1 MDIHYKRQMNH
12 NYMII
17 DAPSGKGGYEC
28 QMLAGNS
35 IEGLLRFRVE
45 YQEEKQQFYYEIT
58 SKQPLSRMLEKRR
71 ATGEEIRRLILDL
84 IAVLRRIEEYL
95 LKEEQLLLDPEYIY
109 VDPNGFHASLCLV
122 PGMEGDLPAA
132 LSGLLQYLLDRV
144 DHKDRDGV
152 VIAYNLYQESRKE
165 NYGICD
171 LIRCLSP
178 GNDSIFDTEDGKT
191 ERQKRTQDGE
201 RWVEAGGYGKGYRA
215 AEGEAEEGTGAENR
229 ERRTDTWERE
239 EGAVDMEALQYKEP
253 EKHTIW
259 KECIQAVFMI
269 AAAEGVLWYF
279 MGEPGVM
286 RYGLAAAGGIALIIC
301 LAAAGKRM
309 MSEHRDRDSGK
320 EREQADSLQE
330 YKKESRITGEE
341 RAKHGAE
348 YSAWEIHP
356 ESEDE
361 YRRRIQKR
369 EAEELERSSEEGTM
383 LLTKEEKNAHVGIL
397 EPLNKAEESIIISYV
412 PFIIGKHSEL
422 SDYQLKWPEI
432 SRLHLRV
439 DKKEDVCIITDLN
452 STNGTVVNGYALQA
466 NETVS
471 IKNGDLIY
479 LAGIG
484 FKFIE

>member
-17 DAPSGKGGYEC
+17 DAPSEKVGYEC
-28 QMLAGNS
+28 QMLAENS
-35 IEGLLRFRVE
+35 IEGLLKFRVE

-71 ATGEEIRRLILDL
+71 ATGEEIRRLMLDL
-84 IAVLRRIEEYL
+84 IAVLRKIEEYL

-109 VDPNGFHASLCLV
+109 VAPNGFHASLCLV

-165 NYGICD
+165 NYGLCD
-171 LIRCLSP
+171 LIRCLDP
-178 GNDSIFDTEDGKT
+178 GNDSIFDTEDERT
-191 ERQKRTQDGE
+191 EHQKRTQDGE
-201 RWVEAGGYGKGYRA
+201 PWEEAGGYGRGNMA
-215 AEGEAEEGTGAENR
+215 MEGVPEGETGAEKR
-229 ERRTDTWERE
+229 DRGTGTWKRE
-239 EGAVDMEALQYKEP
+239 EKAVHMGAPLYRKS
-253 EKHTIW
+253 EKNIIW
-259 KECIQAVFMI
+259 KECIKAFFAI
-269 AAAEGVLWYF
+269 AAAEGILWYF
-279 MGEPGVM
+279 MGEPGVT
-286 RYGLAAAGGIALIIC
+286 RYGLPAAGGIALLIC
-301 LAAAGKRM
+301 LAAAGKQILSGR
-309 MSEHRDRDSGK
+309 RGSGK
-320 EREQADSLQE
+320 NREQADILQE
-330 YKKESRITGEE
+330 YEKGSDFTGEE
-341 RAKHGAE
+341 RGKRESE

-356 ESEDE
+356 ESEEE
-361 YRRRIQKR
+361 YRRRIQKK
-369 EAEELERSSEEGTM
+369 EAEELERSSEEGTT

-422 SDYQLKWPEI
+422 TDYQLKWPEI

-452 STNGTVVNGYALQA
+452 STNGTIVNGYALQA

-471 IKNGDLIY
+471 VKSGDLIY
-479 LAGIG
+479 MAGIG

>member
-17 DAPSGKGGYEC
+17 DAPFEKVGYEC
-28 QMLAGNS
+28 QMLAENS
-35 IEGLLRFRVE
+35 IEGLLKFRVE

-84 IAVLRRIEEYL
+84 IAVLRKIEEYL

-165 NYGICD
+165 NYGLCD
-171 LIRCLSP
+171 LIRCLDP
-178 GNDSIFDTEDGKT
+178 GNDSVFDTEDERT

-201 RWVEAGGYGKGYRA
+201 KWEEAGGYGRGNMA
-215 AEGEAEEGTGAENR
+215 AEGVPEGETGAEKR
-229 ERRTDTWERE
+229 DRGTGTWKRE
-239 EGAVDMEALQYKEP
+239 EKAVHMGAPLYREP
-253 EKHTIW
+253 EKNIIW
-259 KECIQAVFMI
+259 KECIKAFFAI
-269 AAAEGVLWYF
+269 AAAEGMLWYF
-279 MGEPGVM
+279 MGEPGIT
-286 RYGLAAAGGIALIIC
+286 RYGLPAAGGIALLIC
-301 LAAAGKRM
+301 LAAAGKQILSGR
-309 MSEHRDRDSGK
+309 RDSGK
-320 EREQADSLQE
+320 NREQANILQE
-330 YKKESRITGEE
+330 YEKGSDFTGEE
-341 RAKHGAE
+341 RGKRESE
-348 YSAWEIHP
+348 YGAWEIHP
-356 ESEDE
+356 ESEEE
-361 YRRRIQKR
+361 YRRRIQKK
-369 EAEELERSSEEGTM
+369 EAEELERSSEEGTT
-383 LLTKEEKNAHVGIL
+383 LLTKEEKDAHVGIL

-422 SDYQLKWPEI
+422 TDYQLKWPEI

-452 STNGTVVNGYALQA
+452 STNGTIVNGYALQA

-471 IKNGDLIY
+471 VKSGDLIY

-484 FKFIE
+484 FKFNE